1 MMHHAL
7 RPLLLVVKVSAF
19 IESCGVYLGLFPL
32 HAAIS
37 T

>member
-7 RPLLLVVKVSAF
+7 RPLLLFVKVSAF
-19 IESCGVYLGLFPL
+19 VVVYLGLFPL

-37 T
+37 P